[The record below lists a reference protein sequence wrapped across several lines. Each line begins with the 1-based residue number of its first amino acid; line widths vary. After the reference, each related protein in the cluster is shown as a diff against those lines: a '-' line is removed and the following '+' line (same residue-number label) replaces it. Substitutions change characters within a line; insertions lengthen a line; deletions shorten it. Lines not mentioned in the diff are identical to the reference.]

1 MAENSVWDRPRA
13 GRRPKLSR
21 EAIVETAIRLAD
33 AEGLD
38 AVTIRRIASELG
50 VRPMSLYT
58 HVERKEDLFDLM
70 FDELSGEILVEGE
83 LAADWREAITS
94 VARREREF
102 LLNHPWVIE
111 LVGRRQ
117 PKIGPNGLRHG
128 EQSLAALTGLGVD
141 IATAGKIVTAVDHYM
156 TGYVVREQTQTA
168 QEGALDQPYVQELLA
183 SGEFPTL
190 KRAIDAG
197 VAPRESFEEGL
208 KWLLDGIEREF
219 GGDPE

>member
-1 MAENSVWDRPRA
+1 MAANSVWDRPRG

-70 FDELSGEILVEGE
+70 FDAVSAEILVEGE
-83 LAADWREAITS
+83 LASDWREAITA

-111 LVGRRQ
+111 LVGRRR
-117 PKIGPNGLRHG
+117 PKVGPTGLRHG

-141 IATAGKIVTAVDHYM
+141 LATAGKIVTAVDHYM
-156 TGYVVREQTQTA
+156 TGYVVREQTQSA
-168 QEGALDQPYVQELLA
+168 QENVLDQPYIQELLA
-183 SGEFPTL
+183 TGEFPNL
-190 KRAIDAG
+190 QQAAQAG
-197 VAPRESFEEGL
+197 VEPSESFEQGL

-219 GGDPE
+219 GG